1 MFVKVLVNL
10 LRIKVRNRRIFVV
23 FLFLALRPTLP
34 TDFGEIDDVT
44 IVADNNGFFENFRD
58 DMQRYAAYLRE
69 KFMEIVQ
76 RMREKMRHL
85 GSRITERFN
94 SIG

>member
-1 MFVKVLVNL
+1 M
-10 LRIKVRNRRIFVV
+10 
-23 FLFLALRPTLP
+23 
-34 TDFGEIDDVT
+34 T
-44 IVADNNGFFENFRD
+44 IVADNNGFFQNFRD

-85 GSRITERFN
+85 GSRIGNQFN
-94 SIG
+94 FNG